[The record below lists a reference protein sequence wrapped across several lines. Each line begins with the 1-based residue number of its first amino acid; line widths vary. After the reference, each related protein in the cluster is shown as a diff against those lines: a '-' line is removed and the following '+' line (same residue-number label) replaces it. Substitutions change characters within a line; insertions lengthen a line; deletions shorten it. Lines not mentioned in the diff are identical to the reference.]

1 VPFFRPITT
10 GSLTQRLVILFTFI
24 LLVPTVLNVF
34 LAWDAFSE
42 NTKRAKLAV
51 RQFAVLAATYERR
64 FFDDTRR
71 VLQRLANEQ
80 AIRNQEADR
89 CARLLK
95 QILENSREFSNLVYS
110 GADGGPICW
119 TADSIKGVPAQ
130 AQLQERTAIRDFS
143 LSDYMFTPD
152 SPFPVIIATQPVFA
166 DDGRLKGVLSASI
179 ELYWLTTFV
188 HEARLPSDGVFF
200 LLDSNG
206 NVLANRA
213 LFFDNRNPAL
223 PKTGSGTA
231 RNETLRSAVGQDLV
245 DEVVG
250 RRLVDFEAIGND
262 EVRRVYSSVALPHG
276 NVTVLFGVPA
286 ATALGW
292 IEKDLVTRILSV
304 CGIWWTGIAAAWLGT
319 RLLITRWIMTLRRM
333 AQALAGGNYAVA
345 DFNLNEAPS
354 ELRSLGETMVLMAG
368 RIEAREEELSRSV
381 QQKDI
386 LLKEIHHRVKNN
398 LQIVSSLL
406 NLHGKSVVEPNARNA
421 LDDVKMRVRALAL
434 VHRYLY
440 EADDVRVVPLQMFMT
455 ELCRTL
461 VNSLSD
467 ARRRVSLRVDIPEMT
482 IVSDWAVPVALLVTE
497 AITNAMKHAFPDGRA
512 GNIAVR
518 LALNGATGQAVLTVS
533 DDGVGPPLSDPD
545 QPNRHLGLHLIQA
558 FARQIGGDLA
568 ISGPP
573 GMTIKVRFGVA
584 RLTGEGERRDLPVV
598 PMRELAMPE
607 RGAASAA

>member
-1 VPFFRPITT
+1 MPFFRPITT

-42 NTKRAKLAV
+42 NTKRAKLSV

-71 VLQRLANEQ
+71 ILQRLANEQ
-80 AIRNQEADR
+80 AVRNQEADR
-89 CARLLK
+89 CTRLLR
-95 QILENSREFSNLVYS
+95 QILENSREFSSLIYS
-110 GADGGPICW
+110 DADGRPVCW
-119 TADSIKGVPAQ
+119 TADSIKKVPAQ
-130 AQLQERTAIRDFS
+130 TQLQERAIVRDFS

-152 SPFPVIIATQPVFA
+152 SPFPVIVATQPVFA
-166 DDGRLKGVLSASI
+166 DNGHLTGVLSASI

-223 PKTGSGTA
+223 PKTGSGPS
-231 RNETLRSAVGQDLV
+231 RNETLRSAVGEDLI

-286 ATALGW
+286 ASALGW

-406 NLHGKSVVEPNARNA
+406 NLHGKSVAEPNARNA

-467 ARRRVSLRVDIPEMT
+467 ARRRISLRVDIPEMT

-497 AITNAMKHAFPDGRA
+497 AITNAMKHAFPDGRP

-533 DDGVGPPLSDPD
+533 DDGIGPPLPDPD
-545 QPNRHLGLHLIQA
+545 QSNRHLGLHLIQA

-584 RLTGEGERRDLPVV
+584 RLTGEGEWRDRPV
-598 PMRELAMPE
+598 PIRELALPE
-607 RGAASAA
+607 RGAASVA

>member
-1 VPFFRPITT
+1 
-10 GSLTQRLVILFTFI
+10 
-24 LLVPTVLNVF
+24 
-34 LAWDAFSE
+34 
-42 NTKRAKLAV
+42 
-51 RQFAVLAATYERR
+51 
-64 FFDDTRR
+64 
-71 VLQRLANEQ
+71 
-80 AIRNQEADR
+80 
-89 CARLLK
+89 
-95 QILENSREFSNLVYS
+95 
-110 GADGGPICW
+110 
-119 TADSIKGVPAQ
+119 
-130 AQLQERTAIRDFS
+130 
-143 LSDYMFTPD
+143 
-152 SPFPVIIATQPVFA
+152 
-166 DDGRLKGVLSASI
+166 
-179 ELYWLTTFV
+179 
-188 HEARLPSDGVFF
+188 
-200 LLDSNG
+200 
-206 NVLANRA
+206 
-213 LFFDNRNPAL
+213 
-223 PKTGSGTA
+223 
-231 RNETLRSAVGQDLV
+231 
-245 DEVVG
+245 
-250 RRLVDFEAIGND
+250 
-262 EVRRVYSSVALPHG
+262 
-276 NVTVLFGVPA
+276 
-286 ATALGW
+286 
-292 IEKDLVTRILSV
+292 
-304 CGIWWTGIAAAWLGT
+304 
-319 RLLITRWIMTLRRM
+319 
-333 AQALAGGNYAVA
+333 
-345 DFNLNEAPS
+345 
-354 ELRSLGETMVLMAG
+354 
-368 RIEAREEELSRSV
+368 V

-467 ARRRVSLRVDIPEMT
+467 AKRRVSLRVDIPEMT